1 MMHCIIYYTVLHTDK
16 TIWIHNSLLQ
26 LLFFIVFLYWLST
39 NPRILPPGS
48 KLNDTNVNSSLTFEQ
63 VQFLYTLYVKSWGFK
78 FINEKPRLRFFLDFY
93 SMNMYFSTW
102 IKFLNLWLAIDS
114 MVFLMSSI

>member
-1 MMHCIIYYTVLHTDK
+1 MMHCIIYYTVLHTDN

-63 VQFLYTLYVKSWGFK
+63 VQFLYTLYVKSWGFQIYK
-78 FINEKPRLRFFLDFY
+78 RKTKIKGFFFFRLLQY
-93 SMNMYFSTW
+93 EH
-102 IKFLNLWLAIDS
+102 
-114 MVFLMSSI
+114 VF